1 MDRKEFDALEIE
13 ANGITTPAQNAQ
25 RKAEVLRINYAEKMA
40 ELLQDCE
47 NGQNYGARFP
57 GYTPINMLR

>member
-1 MDRKEFDALEIE
+1 MDRKVFDALEIE
-13 ANGITTPAQNAQ
+13 ANGMTTPAQRAEY
-25 RKAEVLRINYAEKMA
+25 KAEKLRITYTEKMA

-57 GYTPINMLR
+57 GYSPINTTR